1 MQELREEM
9 LRRQMDEQQKM
20 LEQLNIPNN
29 IMIDENYNVINNKED
44 LDSTFIAT
52 FPTQINNSKEDLI
65 DLYVKKYNEMK
76 NTNINQEQLKG
87 QNLDDVK
94 LNLKLYKM
102 LDNINEEY
110 EDLKS
115 ILENTIN
122 IVLDNDINNLD
133 NYLQNNILD
142 ETTFNL
148 LKELI
153 VDFQKNINNFLL

>member
-1 MQELREEM
+1 MLILLKGDILESEFCKKINKEFTIEE
-9 LRRQMDEQQKM
+9 
-20 LEQLNIPNN
+20 LEQLI
-29 IMIDENYNVINNKED
+29 Y
-44 LDSTFIAT
+44 
-52 FPTQINNSKEDLI
+52 
-65 DLYVKKYNEMK
+65 
-76 NTNINQEQLKG
+76 QEELKG